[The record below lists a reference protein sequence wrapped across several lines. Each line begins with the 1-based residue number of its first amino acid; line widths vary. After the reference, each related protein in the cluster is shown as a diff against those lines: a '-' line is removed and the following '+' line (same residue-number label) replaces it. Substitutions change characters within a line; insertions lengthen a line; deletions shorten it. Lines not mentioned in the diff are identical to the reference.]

1 MKRILVLSLALVL
14 AVSVLTGCSAP
25 KPQEQP
31 PGQPPQPGAGAQLP
45 AAAKT
50 YNDGTYTAA
59 ADADD
64 HGYALATVTIKDDK
78 ITAVQLKE
86 VTEKAV
92 DKDFN
97 TYPYAPSKEANAEM
111 AKRFVEKNSVDVDNY
126 TKATHSSEK
135 YKQAVNRALEKAK
148 VTPAVTTTYFDGTFM
163 GRSKAG
169 EHGYAIALVTIKGD
183 KVTEVKLNEV
193 TEKNEFKDYAKYPYK
208 KSVEAHEQLPAKF
221 VETNGR
227 PVDTFTGATHSTAA
241 FNAAVTSAL
250 ELAKVK

>member
-1 MKRILVLSLALVL
+1 MKRILVLSLAFALTLSLL
-14 AVSVLTGCSAP
+14 AGCSAP
-25 KPQEQP
+25 KPQER
-31 PGQPPQPGAGAQLP
+31 PQGRQQGAGAQPP

-59 ADADD
+59 SDADD
-64 HGYALATVTIKDDK
+64 HGYALATVTITDDK

-111 AKRFVEKNSVDVDNY
+111 AKRFVEKNSVDVDDY
-126 TKATHSSEK
+126 TKATHSSQK
-135 YKQAVNRALEKAK
+135 YKQAVRRALEKAK
-148 VTPAVTTTYFDGTFM
+148 VTPAVITTYFDGTFM

-183 KVTEVKLNEV
+183 RVTDVKLNEV
-193 TEKNEFKDYAKYPYK
+193 TEKNEFKDYTKYPYK
-208 KSVEAHEQLPAKF
+208 KSVEAHDQLPAKF
-221 VETNGR
+221 VESNGR
-227 PVDTFTGATHSTAA
+227 PVDTFTGATQSTEA
-241 FNAAVTSAL
+241 FNEAVAGAM
-250 ELAKVK
+250 EQAKVK